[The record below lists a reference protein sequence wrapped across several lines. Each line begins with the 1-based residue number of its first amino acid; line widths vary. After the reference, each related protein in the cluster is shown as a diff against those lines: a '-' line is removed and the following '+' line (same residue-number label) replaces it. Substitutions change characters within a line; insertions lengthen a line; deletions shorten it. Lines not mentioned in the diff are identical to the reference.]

1 MKEAFHFPL
10 IIQHISM
17 KKGRKEERERER
29 EREEEEEESEER
41 PKNEDSIDVVE
52 ERKLGASNLLPLYKP
67 SIINRT

>member
-29 EREEEEEESEER
+29 VREEEEESEER